1 VPAKLALTGVV
12 VAGASFAAVNVIVV
26 GLFGVT
32 VMVDGDTVTPVGR
45 PLTATMIVPLKS
57 PSAVLLSFTCA
68 LAPGVNVNVLGAAVS
83 VKSTPGGG
91 FTTVVA
97 VTVSATEV
105 FALTLPDAPYTFTVL
120 VPTAAPAAA
129 VSLNVALVPIVTVA
143 FAGETVTPDGKPLT
157 ET

>member
-1 VPAKLALTGVV
+1 
-12 VAGASFAAVNVIVV
+12 
-26 GLFGVT
+26 
-32 VMVDGDTVTPVGR
+32 
-45 PLTATMIVPLKS
+45 
-57 PSAVLLSFTCA
+57 VLLSFTGP

-97 VTVSATEV
+97 VNVSATEV
-105 FALTLPDAPYTFTVL
+105 FALRLPDAPYTFTEL

-129 VSLNVALVPIVTVA
+129 VSLNVALAPIATVA

>member
-1 VPAKLALTGVV
+1 
-12 VAGASFAAVNVIVV
+12 VIVV

-45 PLTATMIVPLKS
+45 PLTATMIVPLNS
-57 PSAVLLSFTCA
+57 PSAVLLNVTGA
-68 LAPGVNVNVLGAAVS
+68 LAPGVNANVLGAAVS
-83 VKSTPGGG
+83 VKSVPAGG

-105 FALTLPDAPYTFTVL
+105 FVLRLPEAPYTFTAL
-120 VPTAAPAAA
+120 VPTDAFAAA
-129 VSLNVALVPIVTVA
+129 LSLNVALAPIATVA

-157 ET
+157 EI